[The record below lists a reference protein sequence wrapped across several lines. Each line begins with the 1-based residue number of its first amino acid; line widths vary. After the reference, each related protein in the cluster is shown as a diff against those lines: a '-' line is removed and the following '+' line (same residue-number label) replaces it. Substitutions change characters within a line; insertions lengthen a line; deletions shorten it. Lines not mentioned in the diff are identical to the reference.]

1 VTDYL
6 FQLPLNFQPL
16 EEFQTPP
23 SADAGKPSM

>member
-16 EEFQTPP
+16 EEFNKGAEPEKKEQ
-23 SADAGKPSM
+23 GM